1 MALTNT
7 ALNKPEEE
15 KEETQQSGLNSS
27 FNQQQTQPVVPNQQ
41 NQQTQQPAQAPITS
55 INQGTPQAQP
65 QKFGTLNTTVN
76 KQQVSAPKNQQQG
89 TGYTNLNRIM
99 QANQGNNLAKT
110 IAGGVT
116 SNISNLQSGLNKASQ
131 EFSTQAQAN
140 KVNTDQNIS
149 TRDSILNKLQ
159 NAGNTAVDPSS
170 FQPSQQMQNEYNTG
184 LSSFQKQLEEAKSSN
199 SNLINS
205 IQSQVSQAQKL
216 AKEASDVYRRMTGTK
231 SWQYTDQQIKA
242 AEREA
247 RTRNARLAELNNSL
261 GSAKQ
266 ASTFAQ
272 DAITRQMQDYESN
285 YKKQLETLQGDWIK
299 SETERLMAE
308 NLPTAQ
314 EFDEFNR
321 INSGVY
327 SGPQG
332 LENIQSLL
340 NQAQKVEDLGT
351 LSRLQGGRQ
360 ELLKQFVGGRDYT
373 AGQKNLDEAIL
384 GRSSNED
391 LTRATKQ
398 ALGSE
403 RRVQEANKLAQAEA
417 QGLARDA
424 RLFKEQTG
432 NLVSDLRNPIE
443 RQIDKQLLD
452 MNQYETQRTSDM
464 SRLQGILSGSDPA
477 ASKMSESQRL
487 NTVLSEMV
495 DKGYMNPSEANLITG
510 PAGLA
515 GRVSSV
521 GGNLN
526 KLLAER
532 LTGTSSIGADKYS
545 AATTAQ
551 AQQLSALDRLLGKT
565 STPSQ
570 YGNQNYQKGTI
581 GFDTENLI
589 NNLVADEAK
598 KYGAT
603 DLTSEALL
611 QQIIQQQ
618 LKANPNNKF
627 DPSIKGSRSI
637 QTEQQAELARLLK
650 LYNAAILKE
659 KGN

>member
-1 MALTNT
+1 M
-7 ALNKPEEE
+7 
-15 KEETQQSGLNSS
+15 
-27 FNQQQTQPVVPNQQ
+27 
-41 NQQTQQPAQAPITS
+41 
-55 INQGTPQAQP
+55 
-65 QKFGTLNTTVN
+65 NTTVS
-76 KQQVSAPKNQQQG
+76 KQQPQAPKNQQTG

-131 EFSTQAQAN
+131 EFSTQAQQN

-159 NAGNTAVDPSS
+159 NAGNIAVDPSK
-170 FQPSQQMQNEYNTG
+170 FQVSQQMQDEYNTG
-184 LSSFQKQLEEAKSSN
+184 LSGLQKQLEESKTSN
-199 SNLINS
+199 SSLINN
-205 IQSQVSQAQKL
+205 IQNQVNQANQL
-216 AKEASDVYRRMTGTK
+216 AAEANENYRYMNSSKRR
-231 SWQYTDQQIKA
+231 WQYTDQQLKA

-285 YKKQLETLQGDWIK
+285 YKKQLETLQGDWVK

-314 EFDEFNR
+314 EFDEFRR
-321 INSGVY
+321 INSGIY
-327 SGPQG
+327 SGPQE
-332 LENIQSLL
+332 LQNYQSLL

-424 RLFKEQTG
+424 RLFKDETG
-432 NLVSDLRNPIE
+432 NLISDLRNPIE
-443 RQIDKQLLD
+443 RRIDSFLITVDQF
-452 MNQYETQRTSDM
+452 EAQRTSDM
-464 SRLQGILSGSDPA
+464 SRLQGILS
-477 ASKMSESQRL
+477 
-487 NTVLSEMV
+487 
-495 DKGYMNPSEANLITG
+495 
-510 PAGLA
+510 
-515 GRVSSV
+515 
-521 GGNLN
+521 
-526 KLLAER
+526 
-532 LTGTSSIGADKYS
+532 
-545 AATTAQ
+545 
-551 AQQLSALDRLLGKT
+551 
-565 STPSQ
+565 
-570 YGNQNYQKGTI
+570 
-581 GFDTENLI
+581 
-589 NNLVADEAK
+589 
-598 KYGAT
+598 
-603 DLTSEALL
+603 
-611 QQIIQQQ
+611 
-618 LKANPNNKF
+618 
-627 DPSIKGSRSI
+627 
-637 QTEQQAELARLLK
+637 
-650 LYNAAILKE
+650 
-659 KGN
+659 